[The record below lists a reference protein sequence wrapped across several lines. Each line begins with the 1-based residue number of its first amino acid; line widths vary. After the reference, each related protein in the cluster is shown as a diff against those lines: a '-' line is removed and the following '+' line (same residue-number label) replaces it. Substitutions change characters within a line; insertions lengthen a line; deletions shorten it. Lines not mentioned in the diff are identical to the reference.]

1 MVNKHDPG
9 EVYFIHTMDQV
20 SGESHGYYKIGIVR
34 NERDSEQRIKEHQT
48 GNPHRIVP
56 YKILS
61 TKAPM
66 LIEGMLHA
74 KYSEHQVSTEWFKFE
89 SEMIDEVIAEAER
102 LDKEHGEAV
111 ANMSKH
117 YRVTASKPER
127 VLTGDDLEKAKKLRD
142 EAYDLENDLKKH
154 YFLMKKAEHQLE
166 KLTDNHGNGI
176 RGVSVVTI
184 TPAKNE
190 FNLATWWKKA
200 SEDKKKLAGVTQ
212 KPKNDF
218 TLLYLQDK
226 GYKKATASFWE
237 KAHSKESKETND
249 AKVDIPKHKPE
260 DFNDTILNRTPE
272 IIELHKKFCE
282 EKGKHDGKKKEL
294 EAKVIQLMVMC
305 GEHKGIKDICSW
317 EREQPSELKAN
328 ESLMKK
334 NFGEDLTDT
343 TYFKQTEAK
352 ASVKVHPFRPYA

>member
-1 MVNKHDPG
+1 MVSKNDPG
-9 EVYFIHTMDQV
+9 EVYFIHTIDQV

-56 YKILS
+56 YKILT

-74 KYSEHQVSTEWFKFE
+74 KYSKHQVSTEWFKFE
-89 SEMIDEVIAEAER
+89 DEIIDEVIAEAER
-102 LDKEHGEAV
+102 LDEEHGEAV

-117 YRVTASKPER
+117 YRVTASKPEL
-127 VLTGDDLEKAKKLRD
+127 VLTGDDLDKAKRLRD
-142 EAYDLENDLKKH
+142 EAYDIEKDLKKH
-154 YFLMKKAEHQLE
+154 YFLMKKSEHELE

-176 RGVSVVTI
+176 RGVSIVTI

-190 FNLATWWKKA
+190 FNLAKWWSKATEDQKKR
-200 SEDKKKLAGVTQ
+200 AGLPQ
-212 KPKNDF
+212 KPANDF
-218 TLLYLQDK
+218 TLLYSQNNH
-226 GYKKATASFWE
+226 KKATDGYW
-237 KAHSKESKETND
+237 KKTHSKESKDADD
-249 AKVDIPKHKPE
+249 AKMSIPGHKPE
-260 DFNDTILNRTPE
+260 DFNDTSLERTEE
-272 IIELHKKFCE
+272 IITLHKNYCD

-294 EAKVIQLMVMC
+294 EAKIIQLMVMC

-317 EREQPSELKAN
+317 EREQPVALKVN

-343 TYFKQTEAK
+343 TYFKETK
-352 ASVKVHPFRPYA
+352 IKSSIKVHPFRPYA

>member
-9 EVYFIHTMDQV
+9 EVYFIHTIDQA

-34 NERDSEQRIKEHQT
+34 NERDSDKRIKEHQT

-56 YKILS
+56 YRILT

-74 KYSEHQVSTEWFKFE
+74 KYSEHQVSTEWFKFD
-89 SEMIDEVIAEAER
+89 SEMIDEVIGEAER
-102 LDKEHGEAV
+102 LDQEHGEAV

-127 VLTGDDLEKAKKLRD
+127 TLTGDELKKAKELRD
-142 EAYDLENDLKKH
+142 EAYDLEKDLKKH
-154 YFLMKKAEHQLE
+154 YFLMKKVEHQLE

-190 FNLATWWKKA
+190 FSLTKWWNKA
-200 SEDKKKLAGVTQ
+200 SDSQKKLAGLPK
-212 KPKNDF
+212 KPENDF
-218 TLLYLQDK
+218 TLLYSQNK
-226 GYKKATASFWE
+226 HKKATDAYW
-237 KAHSKESKETND
+237 KNTHSKESKDMVD
-249 AKVDIPKHKPE
+249 AKKNVPGYKPE
-260 DFNDTILNRTPE
+260 DFNETSLNRTEE
-272 IIELHKKFCE
+272 IITLHKTFCE
-282 EKGKHDGKKKEL
+282 EKGKHDGKKKEF
-294 EAKVIQLMVMC
+294 EAKIIQLMVMC
-305 GEHKGIKDICSW
+305 GEHEGIKEICSW
-317 EREQPSELKAN
+317 GRVQPSDLKAN

-343 TYFKQTEAK
+343 TYFKETKAK
-352 ASVKVHPFRPYA
+352 VSIKVHPFRPYA

>member
-1 MVNKHDPG
+1 MVSKNDPG
-9 EVYFIHTMDQV
+9 EIYFIHTIDQA
-20 SGESHGYYKIGIVR
+20 SGDSHGYYKIGIVR

-56 YKILS
+56 YRILT

-89 SEMIDEVIAEAER
+89 DQMIDEVIAEAER
-102 LDKEHGEAV
+102 LDEEHGEAV

-117 YRVTASKPER
+117 FGVTASKPER
-127 VLTGDDLEKAKKLRD
+127 TLTGDDLEKAKKLRD
-142 EAYDLENDLKKH
+142 DAYKIEKDLKKY

-166 KLTDNHGNGI
+166 KLTDNHRNGI

-190 FNLATWWKKA
+190 FNLAKWWKNA
-200 SEDKKKLAGVTQ
+200 SEDKKKLAGVPQ

-218 TLLYLQDK
+218 TLLYLQDED
-226 GYKKATASFWE
+226 YKKATATYWE
-237 KAHSKESKETND
+237 KTHSKESKEASD
-249 AKVDIPKHKPE
+249 AKESIPKHKPE
-260 DFNDTILNRTPE
+260 DFNDTGLDRTDE
-272 IIELHKKFCE
+272 IIELHKDFCE
-282 EKGKHDGKKKEL
+282 QKGKHDGKKKEL
-294 EAKVIQLMVMC
+294 EAKIIQLMVMC

-317 EREQPSELKAN
+317 ERKQPSELKAN

-334 NFGEDLTDT
+334 NFAEDLTDT
-343 TYFKQTEAK
+343 TYFVETKAK
-352 ASVKVHPFRPYA
+352 VSIKVHPFRPYA

>member
-1 MVNKHDPG
+1 MVSKNDPG
-9 EVYFIHTMDQV
+9 EIYFIHTIDQA
-20 SGESHGYYKIGIVR
+20 SGDSHGYYKIGIVR
-34 NERDSEQRIKEHQT
+34 NERDSDQRIKEHQT

-56 YKILS
+56 YRILN

-89 SEMIDEVIAEAER
+89 DAKIDEVIAEAER
-102 LDKEHGEAV
+102 LDLEHGEAV

-127 VLTGDDLEKAKKLRD
+127 TLTGDDLEKAKKLRD
-142 EAYDLENDLKKH
+142 DAYIIEKDLKYH

-166 KLTDNHGNGI
+166 KLTDNHRNGI

-184 TPAKNE
+184 TPTKNE
-190 FNLATWWKKA
+190 FNLAKWWSKA
-200 SEDKKKLAGVTQ
+200 SEDNKKLAGVTQ

-226 GYKKATASFWE
+226 EYKKATAGFWE
-237 KAHSKESKETND
+237 KIHSKESKEASD
-249 AKVDIPKHKPE
+249 AKRSIPNHKPE
-260 DFNDTILNRTPE
+260 DFNDTSLNRTEE
-272 IIELHKKFCE
+272 IIKLHKNFCE
-282 EKGKHDGKKKEL
+282 ERGKHNGKKKEL
-294 EAKVIQLMVMC
+294 EAKIIQLMVMC

-317 EREQPSELKAN
+317 EREQPSDLKAN

-334 NFGEDLTDT
+334 NFAGDLTDT
-343 TYFKQTEAK
+343 TYFKETKTK
-352 ASVKVHPFRPYA
+352 ASIKVHPFRPYA

>member
-1 MVNKHDPG
+1 MVSKNDPG
-9 EVYFIHTMDQV
+9 EIYFIHTIDQA
-20 SGESHGYYKIGIVR
+20 SGDSHGYYKIGIVR

-56 YKILS
+56 YRILT

-89 SEMIDEVIAEAER
+89 DQMIDEVIAEAER
-102 LDKEHGEAV
+102 LDEEHGEAV

-117 YRVTASKPER
+117 FGVTASKPER
-127 VLTGDDLEKAKKLRD
+127 TLTGDDLEKAKKLRD
-142 EAYDLENDLKKH
+142 DAYKIEKDLKKY

-166 KLTDNHGNGI
+166 KLTDNHRNGI
-176 RGVSVVTI
+176 RGVSVVSI

-190 FNLATWWKKA
+190 FNLAKWWKNA
-200 SEDKKKLAGVTQ
+200 SEDKKKLAGVPQ

-218 TLLYLQDK
+218 TLLYLQDED
-226 GYKKATASFWE
+226 YKKATATYWE
-237 KAHSKESKETND
+237 KTHSKESKEASD
-249 AKVDIPKHKPE
+249 AKESIPKHKPE
-260 DFNDTILNRTPE
+260 DFNDTGLDRTDE
-272 IIELHKKFCE
+272 IIELHKDFCE
-282 EKGKHDGKKKEL
+282 QKGKHDGKKKEL
-294 EAKVIQLMVMC
+294 EAKIIQLMVMC

-317 EREQPSELKAN
+317 ERKQPSELKPN

-334 NFGEDLTDT
+334 NFAEDLTDT
-343 TYFKQTEAK
+343 TYFVETKAK
-352 ASVKVHPFRPYA
+352 VSIKVHPFRPYA

>member
-1 MVNKHDPG
+1 MVSKNDPG
-9 EVYFIHTMDQV
+9 EIYFIHTIDQA
-20 SGESHGYYKIGIVR
+20 SGDSHGYYKIGIVR

-56 YKILS
+56 YKILT

-89 SEMIDEVIAEAER
+89 DQMIDEVIAEAER
-102 LDKEHGEAV
+102 LDEEHGEAV

-117 YRVTASKPER
+117 FGVTASKPER
-127 VLTGDDLEKAKKLRD
+127 TLTGDDLEKAKKLRD
-142 EAYDLENDLKKH
+142 DAYKIEKDLKKY

-166 KLTDNHGNGI
+166 KLTDNHRNGI

-190 FNLATWWKKA
+190 FNLAKWWKNA
-200 SEDKKKLAGVTQ
+200 SEDKKKLAGVPQ

-218 TLLYLQDK
+218 TLLYLQDED
-226 GYKKATASFWE
+226 YKKATATYWE
-237 KAHSKESKETND
+237 KTHSKESKEASD
-249 AKVDIPKHKPE
+249 AKESIPKHKPE
-260 DFNDTILNRTPE
+260 DFNDTGLDRTDE
-272 IIELHKKFCE
+272 IIELHKDFCE
-282 EKGKHDGKKKEL
+282 QKGKHDGKKKEL
-294 EAKVIQLMVMC
+294 EAKIIQLMVMC

-317 EREQPSELKAN
+317 ERKQPSELKPN

-334 NFGEDLTDT
+334 NFAEDLTDT
-343 TYFKQTEAK
+343 TYFVETKAK
-352 ASVKVHPFRPYA
+352 VSIKVHPFRPYA

>member
-1 MVNKHDPG
+1 MVSKNDPG
-9 EVYFIHTMDQV
+9 EIYFIHTIDQA
-20 SGESHGYYKIGIVR
+20 SGDSHGYYKIGIVR

-56 YKILS
+56 YRILT

-89 SEMIDEVIAEAER
+89 DQMIDEVIAEAER
-102 LDKEHGEAV
+102 LDEEHGEAV

-117 YRVTASKPER
+117 FGVTASKPER
-127 VLTGDDLEKAKKLRD
+127 TLTGDDLEKAKKLRD
-142 EAYDLENDLKKH
+142 DAYKIEKDLKKY

-166 KLTDNHGNGI
+166 KLTDNHRNGI

-190 FNLATWWKKA
+190 FNLAKWWKNA
-200 SEDKKKLAGVTQ
+200 SEDKKKLAGVPQ

-218 TLLYLQDK
+218 TLLYLQDED
-226 GYKKATASFWE
+226 YKKATATYWE
-237 KAHSKESKETND
+237 KTHSKESKEASD
-249 AKVDIPKHKPE
+249 AKESIPKHKPE
-260 DFNDTILNRTPE
+260 DFNDTGLDRTDE
-272 IIELHKKFCE
+272 IIELHKDFCE
-282 EKGKHDGKKKEL
+282 QKGKHDGKKKEL
-294 EAKVIQLMVMC
+294 EAKIIQLMVMC

-317 EREQPSELKAN
+317 ERKQPSELKPN

-334 NFGEDLTDT
+334 NFAEDLTDT
-343 TYFKQTEAK
+343 TYFVETKAK
-352 ASVKVHPFRPYA
+352 VSIKVHPFRPYA